1 MNLFNECGTIN
12 TFDKVNDIF
21 EMWYDVRLRKY
32 DERKSY
38 LIGKISNE
46 LDLLKYKALF
56 IKYVLDSKIIV
67 FRQKKQAI
75 IDRLI
80 ELEFPMLS
88 TSDDE
93 KSYDYITSI
102 PLFHL
107 TLEKIEELNDRLK
120 EKEEELDYVKK
131 TTPIEFWKKELKE
144 FEEIYK
150 QWYKAK
156 TDEFNDSIN
165 GNIKITKLNKKTS
178 LKKKNKNKKKKV
190 NEKVI

>member
-1 MNLFNECGTIN
+1 
-12 TFDKVNDIF
+12 
-21 EMWYDVRLRKY
+21 
-32 DERKSY
+32 
-38 LIGKISNE
+38 
-46 LDLLKYKALF
+46 
-56 IKYVLDSKIIV
+56 
-67 FRQKKQAI
+67 
-75 IDRLI
+75 
-80 ELEFPMLS
+80 MLS

-120 EKEEELDYVKK
+120 EKEEELAYVKK

-144 FEEIYK
+144 FEDIYK

-156 TDEFNDSIN
+156 TEEFNDSVN

-178 LKKKNKNKKKKV
+178 LKKKNKKKKV

>member
-21 EMWYDVRLRKY
+21 EMWYDVRLKKY

-56 IKYVLDSKIIV
+56 IKYVLEEKIIV

-75 IDRLI
+75 IDKLV
-80 ELEFPMLS
+80 ELKFPMLS
-88 TSDDE
+88 TTDDE

-144 FEEIYK
+144 FEDAYK

-156 TDEFNDSIN
+156 TDEFNDSVN

-178 LKKKNKNKKKKV
+178 LKKKKKKKTS
-190 NEKVI
+190 EKVI